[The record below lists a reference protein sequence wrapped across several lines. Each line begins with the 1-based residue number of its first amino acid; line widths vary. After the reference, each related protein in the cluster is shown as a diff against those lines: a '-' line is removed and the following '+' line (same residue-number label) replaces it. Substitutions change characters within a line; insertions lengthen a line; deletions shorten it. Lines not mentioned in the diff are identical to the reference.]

1 MCDSA
6 VFPQADEAEGQGRA
20 STRGPDPRE
29 NTPRAEVFKHALEDQ
44 ELPRK
49 IRGTA
54 IEEDDEREEAKSV
67 EDLQRGLA
75 PELYDDHK
83 DERER
88 NDAAYHYID
97 VLQKR
102 FG

>member
-1 MCDSA
+1 M
-6 VFPQADEAEGQGRA
+6 GTTRA
-20 STRGPDPRE
+20 CLKTVDRQ
-29 NTPRAEVFKHALEDQ
+29 RAEVFKHALEDQ

-49 IRGTA
+49 IRGPA
-54 IEEDDEREEAKSV
+54 KEEDDEREESETV

-83 DERER
+83 DEREH
-88 NDAAYHYID
+88 NYAAYQYID